1 MAVASHRLPITIR
14 LESFEGPLDL
24 LLYLIQSHELDIST
38 VSIGKITDQYL
49 AYVLLMQEL
58 NFDIASDFL
67 VMAATLLHWKS
78 KALLPQDKDPNAANV
93 GDEDAPLSQE
103 ELIRQLQML
112 ERFRRA
118 GEDLAEMPKLGED
131 VFTRPNRKPPIEKVW
146 REMDITQLALC
157 YQDTLVRARK
167 RSTILKKE
175 TVSLSDKIRDFK
187 TRLPLG
193 KLTDLARLM
202 AESPEKNEVVVTF
215 LASLELG
222 RLKKLRL
229 HQNETYAPI
238 YLELLESLE
247 NFDERMA
254 SGFDSITQA
263 VQVELGLADAAAP
276 AADAGTADGAAAGTG
291 DALSTGAAAGSAN
304 GDLAGDAGALGDD
317 LSAGALAG
325 AEAGGADLGGA
336 AGSAAD
342 AAGVESGAGSLS
354 AGSGTGTGADFDLES
369 FIGFDDGRA
378 GTGGAAGIGNAAD
391 DELANLAAGLATGN
405 TQRDGAGA
413 RTGTPADA
421 GNFPES

>member
-78 KALLPQDKDPNAANV
+78 KSLLPQDKNPNATNV

-118 GEDLAEMPKLGED
+118 GEDLAELPKLGED
-131 VFTRPNRKPPIEKVW
+131 VFTRPNRRPPVEKVW

-187 TRLPLG
+187 SRLPLG
-193 KLTDLARLM
+193 RLTELATLM
-202 AESPEKNEVVVTF
+202 AQSPEKNEVVVTF

-263 VQVELGLADAAAP
+263 VQVELGLADAAEP
-276 AADAGTADGAAAGTG
+276 AARAAGNI
-291 DALSTGAAAGSAN
+291 SS
-304 GDLAGDAGALGDD
+304 DAGAFGDD

-325 AEAGGADLGGA
+325 AKAGGGDLGGV

-342 AAGVESGAGSLS
+342 TAGVESGAGSLS
-354 AGSGTGTGADFDLES
+354 AGSGTGAGADFDLES
-369 FIGFDDGRA
+369 FTGFDDGHA
-378 GTGGAAGIGNAAD
+378 GTGAGARNGNAAD
-391 DELANLAAGLATGN
+391 DELANLAAGNFQRNGTG
-405 TQRDGAGA
+405 D

-421 GNFPES
+421 GSFAES